1 MLTTLAELQRR
12 GHQVGLL
19 CRPGTELA
27 HRAAAIGIPVHTFSM
42 RGDFDPITI
51 FQVFR
56 LLKRERYQIILANMD
71 KELRFAGIA
80 ARLAGI
86 RAVFPRRG
94 VDYPLKN
101 KWHYRFVYNY
111 LAWGIIA
118 NSQATK
124 RALLRHAP
132 WLTGDRISVV
142 YNGIAPCRFEGSP
155 RTDLRG
161 ELKIEQT
168 APVVGF
174 VGQLDERK
182 GIHTLLQAFEQVH
195 AKVPSAV
202 LVFVGEGPLDSYI
215 RDWCH
220 QHRLDSSVRLVGF
233 RDDIPEVMKNID
245 MLVLPSLWEGFG
257 IVLIEAMAA
266 AKACVTTNVSSMPE
280 IVMDGETGLVVPVSD
295 PVALADAVIR
305 LLTNPELLIKCG
317 ERGRQRVLE
326 MFTLSRKVDELESL
340 FMGAI
345 SS

>member
-1 MLTTLAELQRR
+1 MTPTTVR
-12 GHQVGLL
+12 
-19 CRPGTELA
+19 
-27 HRAAAIGIPVHTFSM
+27 
-42 RGDFDPITI
+42 
-51 FQVFR
+51 
-56 LLKRERYQIILANMD
+56 
-71 KELRFAGIA
+71 
-80 ARLAGI
+80 
-86 RAVFPRRG
+86 
-94 VDYPLKN
+94 
-101 KWHYRFVYNY
+101 
-111 LAWGIIA
+111 
-118 NSQATK
+118 
-124 RALLRHAP
+124 
-132 WLTGDRISVV
+132 DRISVV
-142 YNGIAPCRFEGSP
+142 YNGIAPSRFEGSP
-155 RTDLRG
+155 RTDLQG

-182 GIHTLLQAFEQVH
+182 GIHTLFQAFEQVH

-202 LVFVGEGPLDSYI
+202 LVVVGEGPLDSYI

-220 QHRLDSSVRLVGF
+220 QHRLDSSVRLAGF

-245 MLVLPSLWEGFG
+245 MLILPSLWEGFG

-280 IVMDGETGLVVPVSD
+280 IVVDGETGLVVPVSD